1 MWLRRITLVSAMVIA
16 ALALGGAPAS
26 AGGGCFHGVAPSDGT
41 GDTVEMTANCFE
53 ATVLHV
59 AKGAEV
65 TWVNRDP
72 YAHTVT
78 GVGGSWGD
86 GTEIATGG
94 SVSYRFDGNGVYLYS
109 CLIHPGMVGA
119 VVVGDGSGDAGLSA
133 AAVVPFSAD
142 PPAAAAT
149 TTPVTSKASSWIWPA
164 LLAGALGIALGFA
177 FARKRRSHPAAL
189 EAAG

>member
-1 MWLRRITLVSAMVIA
+1 MWFRRTALVSTMVIA
-16 ALALGGAPAS
+16 ALTFGGAPAS

-59 AKGAEV
+59 GPGAEV

-86 GTEIATGG
+86 FTEIATGG
-94 SVSYRFDGNGVYLYS
+94 SVSYRFDANGVYLYS
-109 CLIHPGMVGA
+109 CLIHQGMVGA

-149 TTPVTSKASSWIWPA
+149 TTPATSKASSWIWSA
-164 LLAGALGIALGFA
+164 LLAGVLGIALGFA
-177 FARKRRSHPAAL
+177 FGRKGRSQPAVA
-189 EAAG
+189 EASG